1 MDDKIQKELKEVQKK
16 LSGSVPF
23 PSRLGEPEEFAD
35 LVVHI
40 IENNM
45 FNTQNLIMNGKWYTR
60 IFYQGN
66 DSIYNFSNSKNTIYE
81 AFIKGYSKSTG
92 IDPKTKKS
100 LKGLEGG
107 LY

>member
-1 MDDKIQKELKEVQKK
+1 MSFDAILEIRKRQSLNYVSNKK
-16 LSGSVPF
+16 YLQVSS
-23 PSRLGEPEEFAD
+23 
-35 LVVHI
+35 I
-40 IENNM
+40 IRSE
-45 FNTQNLIMNGKWYTR
+45 
-60 IFYQGN
+60 
-66 DSIYNFSNSKNTIYE
+66 SKNTIYE